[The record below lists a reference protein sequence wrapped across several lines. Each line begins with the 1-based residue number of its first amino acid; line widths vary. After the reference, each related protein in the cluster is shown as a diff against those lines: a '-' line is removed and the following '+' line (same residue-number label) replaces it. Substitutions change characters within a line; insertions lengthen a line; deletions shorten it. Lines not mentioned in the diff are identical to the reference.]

1 MAAPSEEQA
10 PHVVRGP
17 GSAGSTLQTRAMERL
32 PGITRESGASKV
44 WLGLVSGAPNETG
57 PPHHHGEAET
67 ALYLLSGHVRVYYGE
82 GFEEHVEAGPGD
94 FLFVPAHIHHIEANP
109 YDKPFQGVLARAPD
123 NIVVNLAD

>member
-1 MAAPSEEQA
+1 
-10 PHVVRGP
+10 
-17 GSAGSTLQTRAMERL
+17 MERL

-44 WLGLVSGAPNETG
+44 WLGLVSGARNETG

-67 ALYLLSGHVRVYYGE
+67 AVYLLSGHVRVYYGE
-82 GFEEHVEAGPGD
+82 GFEEYVEAGPGD

-109 YDKPFQGVLARAPD
+109 YDEPFQGVLARAPD